1 MSVAQT
7 SPSEHPAATSV
18 PAARDVSPS
27 AAVGARARLAAKA
40 RRPEWRK
47 NRDRLDGMA
56 LSVEMAGSV
65 ILGWYLGKLFD
76 EQFVTGP
83 WGMMFFVLAGC
94 IAAGKA
100 VMRFYRQ
107 AKKVMA
113 QKEPGVEMAEAMDAE
128 RADKARLARV
138 EATS

>member
-1 MSVAQT
+1 MS
-7 SPSEHPAATSV
+7 
-18 PAARDVSPS
+18 
-27 AAVGARARLAAKA
+27 
-40 RRPEWRK
+40 
-47 NRDRLDGMA
+47 
-56 LSVEMAGSV
+56 LSIEMAGSV

-76 EQFVTGP
+76 EHFLTGP

-107 AKKVMA
+107 AKKVMT
-113 QKEPGVEMAEAMDAE
+113 QKEPGVAVADSMDAAT
-128 RADKARLARV
+128 RAKQASQVDSASRATA

>member
-1 MSVAQT
+1 V
-7 SPSEHPAATSV
+7 
-18 PAARDVSPS
+18 
-27 AAVGARARLAAKA
+27 RARLAAKA
-40 RRPEWRK
+40 RTPQWRK
-47 NRDRLDGMA
+47 NRDRLDGMS
-56 LSVEMAGSV
+56 LSIEMAGSV

-94 IAAGKA
+94 IAAGRA

-113 QKEPGVEMAEAMDAE
+113 QKEPGVELADAMDAE
-128 RADKARLARV
+128 RADKAALPRA